1 MQTEPGHGKPSED
14 RTLETQTVR
23 RILFTSKTSCDISLL
38 RSTRINLWWETSN
51 WGSELARLESKL
63 WPRLYTQSTLP
74 LFSPVCCTGEL
85 LYELLF
91 SLPWLEHLEERR
103 VCWAHKYSSGGL
115 MQRQLSHYMW
125 VRKQQVLNT
134 SAQSGSQ
141 DHRIIPPTVKPQIT
155 QTENSLTDVPGG
167 TSPRDIKM
175 TILAMTMSM
184 LLTPA
189 HIMYDCFH
197 TMTEALHGSKE
208 DSMFCKTQ
216 STYDEPFQIKVVSNS
231 SVKQVVST
239 SFVYVIWEYPN
250 TEINMQ
256 KSASGFW
263 YYWGPTTKD
272 SLR

>member
-1 MQTEPGHGKPSED
+1 MAPPIYPVHTAAVLTSVLYWRTAVWIAFLVASWGKKGLLGSQIFFTE
-14 RTLETQTVR
+14 
-23 RILFTSKTSCDISLL
+23 
-38 RSTRINLWWETSN
+38 
-51 WGSELARLESKL
+51 GS
-63 WPRLYTQSTLP
+63 
-74 LFSPVCCTGEL
+74 
-85 LYELLF
+85 
-91 SLPWLEHLEERR
+91 H
-103 VCWAHKYSSGGL
+103 GGL
-115 MQRQLSHYMW
+115 MQRQLSHYAW

-141 DHRIIPPTVKPQIT
+141 DHRIVPPTVKPQIT

-167 TSPRDIKM
+167 TSPRDVKM

-216 STYDEPFQIKVVSNS
+216 NTYDEPFQIKVVSSS

-256 KSASGFW
+256 KSASGLW